1 VASHV
6 GVTPSFMPAGGP
18 VAGSGAPRGQPN
30 HRRNVPPCGSCLANP
45 DGAAAEAYC
54 QAIRR
59 GSRDRSSGRRMTE
72 AASRLRKGAT
82 VNPHHNL
89 GRRKESQVFV
99 SRPLPAAALALAMAV
114 AAALVGQALAGD
126 DPFGALSV
134 YRQPWFALPSWGW
147 VVVGIV
153 YYLAMMFVVFRLLR
167 RLPTASIVLG
177 VVVGRNDR
185 ERGLE
190 CSGVRPPGTR
200 LGCRRTHSLRIT
212 GVGWRLSRP
221 AARSGRDVGPRRVR
235 GLGDRLRHPVD
246 VGGGGYELSVLHPE

>member
-1 VASHV
+1 LWVL
-6 GVTPSFMPAGGP
+6 
-18 VAGSGAPRGQPN
+18 
-30 HRRNVPPCGSCLANP
+30 SCYP

-59 GSRDRSSGRRMTE
+59 GSRDRSSGKRMTE
-72 AASRLRKGAT
+72 AASRLRKGAI

-167 RLPTASIVLG
+167 RLPTASIALG
-177 VVVGRNDR
+177 VVVGVMIANEVWNVLVFGLQEPVWAAGGLIAFGLLVLVGVYLARQQDR
-185 ERGLE
+185 VATWVL
-190 CSGVRPPGTR
+190 
-200 LGCRRTHSLRIT
+200 
-212 GVGWRLSRP
+212 
-221 AARSGRDVGPRRVR
+221 
-235 GLGDRLRHPVD
+235 
-246 VGGGGYELSVLHPE
+246 GGYAVWVIGYDIPWMLAVAVMN